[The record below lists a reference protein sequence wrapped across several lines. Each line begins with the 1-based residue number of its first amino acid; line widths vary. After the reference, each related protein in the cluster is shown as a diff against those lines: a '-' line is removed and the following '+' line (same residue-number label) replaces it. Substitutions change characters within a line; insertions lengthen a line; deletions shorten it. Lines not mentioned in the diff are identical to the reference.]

1 MRWPKSV
8 SFGFTTAT
16 MALTVLT
23 VAPAFASPVPYLTT
37 GIEFGS
43 NSSGA
48 LVAVTTNA
56 PCISFAG
63 SNLCT
68 SAITPY
74 DISAGG
80 DPIFVPGT
88 AQGTIKD
95 IAVTFP
101 IVAFKTANITV
112 GGGPVIFDLLNII
125 APVGFAACDFN
136 TVSGSCSTGSFI
148 LTQNGAAVGIQ
159 LNTNEIGYVGTS
171 ANATPY
177 QGIFTSQVIGNLTQY
192 GCVVSANQTCTP
204 TIANILRFEATSAQT
219 TAAGLGA
226 IGQSGTIRSSWSVQ
240 EAPFTSSVPEPTSF
254 VLIGG
259 GLLGLGFFAKRRKSV
274 A

>member
-23 VAPAFASPVPYLTT
+23 AVPAFASPVPYLTT
-37 GIEFGS
+37 GVEFGS

-68 SAITPY
+68 TAITPY

-80 DPIFVPGT
+80 DPIFIAGT
-88 AQGTIKD
+88 GQGTIKD

-101 IVAFKTANITV
+101 ITAFKTANSTAGV
-112 GGGPVIFDLLNII
+112 VTFDLLNII
-125 APVGFAACDFN
+125 TPVGFAACDFN
-136 TVSGSCSTGSFI
+136 TVSGSCSTGTII
-148 LTQNGAAVGIQ
+148 LTQNGAAVGVQ

-171 ANATPY
+171 ATATPY
-177 QGIFTSQVIGNLTQY
+177 QGIFTSQVIGSLTQY
-192 GCVVSANQTCTP
+192 GCVVSANQTCAP
-204 TIANILRFEATSAQT
+204 TIANILRFEATAAQT

-226 IGQSGTIRSSWSVQ
+226 VGQSGTIRSSWSVQ
-240 EAPFTSSVPEPTSF
+240 EAPITTAVPEPTSF
-254 VLIGG
+254 VLIGA
-259 GLLGLGFFAKRRKSV
+259 GLLGLGISAKRRKSV

>member
-8 SFGFTTAT
+8 SFGFT
-16 MALTVLT
+16 ALSVLT
-23 VAPAFASPVPYLTT
+23 VGTALAAPVPYLTT
-37 GIEFGS
+37 GVEFGS

-68 SAITPY
+68 NLNTPY

-80 DPIFVPGT
+80 DPIFIAGT
-88 AQGTIKD
+88 GQGTIKD

-101 IVAFKTANITV
+101 IVGFKTANTTAGLV
-112 GGGPVIFDLLNII
+112 TFDLLNII
-125 APVGFAACDFN
+125 TPVGFAGCTLF
-136 TVSGSCSTGSFI
+136 TTSGSCSTGSFI

-159 LNTNEIGYVGTS
+159 LNTNENGYIGAGAPY
-171 ANATPY
+171 TPY
-177 QGIFTSQVIGNLTQY
+177 QGIFTSQVIGSLTQY
-192 GCVVSANQTCTP
+192 GCVVSANQTCDP
-204 TIANILRFEATSAQT
+204 TIANVLRFESTAAQT
-219 TAAGLGA
+219 SAAGLGN
-226 IGQSGTIRSSWSVQ
+226 IGQSGTIKSSWSVQ
-240 EAPFTSSVPEPTSF
+240 EAPITASVPEPTSF